1 MHTFGTSQRVG
12 RNLPLHPGINFSSM
26 DVGGNLGGL
35 VFAAGS
41 VVAVLIGLPW
51 LIPVYAGSL
60 ALGIVLAIALRAW
73 HVRHPSKPDT
83 NDPLHMER

>member
-1 MHTFGTSQRVG
+1 MFDLGTSSSVS

-26 DVGGNLGGL
+26 DVGGDLGGF

-51 LIPVYAGSL
+51 LIPVYAASVVLGVLVAL
-60 ALGIVLAIALRAW
+60 ALHAW
-73 HVRHPSKPDT
+73 HTR
-83 NDPLHMER
+83 R